1 MIRFDAGDRLVLKK
15 NHPCGSSTFVVM
27 RGGSDVRIVCEGCSR
42 DMTLGRERLEK
53 MIKKVLRSGE
63 AEDK

>member
-1 MIRFDAGDRLVLKK
+1 MVRFDVRDRLILKK
-15 NHPCGSSTFVVM
+15 NHPCGSSAFVVM
-27 RGGSDVRIVCEGCSR
+27 RGGSDVRIMCEGCSR
-42 DMTLGRERLEK
+42 DMTFEREKLEK